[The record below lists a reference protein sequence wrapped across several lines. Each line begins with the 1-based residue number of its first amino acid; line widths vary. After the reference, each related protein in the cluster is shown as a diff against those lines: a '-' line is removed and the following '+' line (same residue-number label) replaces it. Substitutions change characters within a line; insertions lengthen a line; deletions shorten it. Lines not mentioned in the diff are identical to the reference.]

1 MQLLNYFEL
10 KKITLIST
18 SLSKDS
24 KSAQLIDCSIDLL
37 DSNLYEVNHI
47 DLRSLDLPFCD
58 GRDLSDYPKH
68 ISEIYSQISDTDFLI
83 FGFPI
88 YCYSISGVFKNFL
101 DIFTK
106 AMKNKKY
113 GVCCSLGSNRSF
125 LAISDL
131 QKILTF
137 QSNAQMVLP
146 TVVADWSFFSDGNL
160 TQDAK
165 DRVELMLESLL
176 STSKNS

>member
-1 MQLLNYFEL
+1 M

-24 KSAQLIDCSIDLL
+24 KSVQLINHAISLIDT
-37 DSNLYEVNHI
+37 NLFEINHI
-47 DLRSLDLPFCD
+47 DLRDIEIPFCD
-58 GRDLSDYPKH
+58 GRDLSEYPKH
-68 ISEIYSQISDTDFLI
+68 ISELYSQIGQTDYLV

-88 YCYSISGVFKNFL
+88 YCFSISGVFKNFL

-106 AMKNKKY
+106 AMKDKKY

-125 LAISDL
+125 LAIADL

-137 QSNAQMVLP
+137 QCNAQMVFP
-146 TVVADWSFFSDGNL
+146 TVVADWSYFSDGNL
-160 TQDAK
+160 TQDGS
-165 DRVELMLESLL
+165 DRIELMLESLL
-176 STSKNS
+176 SSSENS

>member
-1 MQLLNYFEL
+1 M
-10 KKITLIST
+10 KKITFIST
-18 SLSKDS
+18 SLSKES
-24 KSAQLIDCSIDLL
+24 KSAQLIESAISLIDTN
-37 DSNLYEVNHI
+37 SFEINHI
-47 DLRSLDLPFCD
+47 DLRDIEIPFCD

-68 ISEIYSQISDTDFLI
+68 IYELYSQIGDTDYLV

-106 AMKNKKY
+106 AMENKKY

-125 LAISDL
+125 LAIADL

-137 QSNAQMVLP
+137 QCNAKMSSP
-146 TVVADWSFFSDGNL
+146 TVVADWSLFSEGKL
-160 TQDAK
+160 TQDCNNK
-165 DRVELMLESLL
+165 IELMLESLL
-176 STSKNS
+176 SASKNS

>member
-1 MQLLNYFEL
+1 M
-10 KKITLIST
+10 KKITFIST

-24 KSAQLIDCSIDLL
+24 KSAQLINHAIGLIDTNFFEI
-37 DSNLYEVNHI
+37 SHI
-47 DLRSLDLPFCD
+47 DLRDIEVPFCD

-68 ISEIYSQISDTDFLI
+68 ISELYSQIGKTDYLV

-106 AMKNKKY
+106 AMKDKKY

-125 LAISDL
+125 LAIADL

-137 QSNAQMVLP
+137 QCNAQMTLP
-146 TVVADWSFFSDGNL
+146 TAVADWSFFSEGNINQDGN
-160 TQDAK
+160 DKIA
-165 DRVELMLESLL
+165 LMLESLL
-176 STSKNS
+176 SASKNS

>member
-1 MQLLNYFEL
+1 V
-10 KKITLIST
+10 KKITFIST
-18 SLSKDS
+18 SLSKES
-24 KSAQLIDCSIDLL
+24 KSAQLIESAISLIDTN
-37 DSNLYEVNHI
+37 SFEINHI
-47 DLRSLDLPFCD
+47 DLRDIEIPFCD

-68 ISEIYSQISDTDFLI
+68 ISELYSQIGDTDYLV

-106 AMKNKKY
+106 AMGNKKY

-125 LAISDL
+125 LAIADL

-137 QSNAQMVLP
+137 QCNAKMSSP
-146 TVVADWSFFSDGNL
+146 TVVADWSLFSEGKL
-160 TQDAK
+160 TQDCNNK
-165 DRVELMLESLL
+165 IELMLESLL
-176 STSKNS
+176 SASKNS

>member
-1 MQLLNYFEL
+1 M
-10 KKITLIST
+10 KKVIFIST

-24 KSAQLIDCSIDLL
+24 KSSLLINSAISLVDT
-37 DSNLYEVNHI
+37 NLYDVEHI
-47 DLRSLDLPFCD
+47 NLRDINMPFCD
-58 GRDLSDYPKH
+58 GRDLSDYQND
-68 ISEIYSQISDTDFLI
+68 IQNLYSNINDCDFLV

-101 DIFTK
+101 DIFSK

-146 TVVADWSFFSDGNL
+146 SVVADWSYFKDGKVS
-160 TQDAK
+160 QEAI
-165 DRVELMLESLL
+165 DRISLMINSLL
-176 STSKNS
+176 SITKDS

>member
-1 MQLLNYFEL
+1 M

-24 KSAQLIDCSIDLL
+24 KSAQLINHAIGLIDT
-37 DSNLYEVNHI
+37 NLFEINHI
-47 DLRSLDLPFCD
+47 DLRDIEIPFCD

-68 ISEIYSQISDTDFLI
+68 ISELYSQIGQTDYLV

-88 YCYSISGVFKNFL
+88 YCFSISGVFKNFL

-106 AMKNKKY
+106 AMKDKKY

-125 LAISDL
+125 LAIADL

-137 QSNAQMVLP
+137 QCNAQMVLP
-146 TVVADWSFFSDGNL
+146 TVVADWSYFSDGNL
-160 TQDAK
+160 TQDGS
-165 DRVELMLESLL
+165 DRIELMLESLL
-176 STSKNS
+176 SSSENS